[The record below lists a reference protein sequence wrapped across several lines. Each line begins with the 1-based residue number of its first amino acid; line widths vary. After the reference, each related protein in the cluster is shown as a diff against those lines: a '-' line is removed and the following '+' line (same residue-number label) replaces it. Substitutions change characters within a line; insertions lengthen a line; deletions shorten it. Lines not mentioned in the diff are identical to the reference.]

1 MCMYVSM
8 CAKVNAKLK
17 SMEDECESLRRAL
30 TVEVD
35 GRRELEGVLT
45 HRYMFCRYIVII
57 IRPFC
62 PLSTFVCIETCPPQT
77 YRSVL
82 RNIIRLHGIYLG

>member
-1 MCMYVSM
+1 MYVSM

-45 HRYMFCRYIVII
+45 H
-57 IRPFC
+57 
-62 PLSTFVCIETCPPQT
+62 
-77 YRSVL
+77 
-82 RNIIRLHGIYLG
+82 